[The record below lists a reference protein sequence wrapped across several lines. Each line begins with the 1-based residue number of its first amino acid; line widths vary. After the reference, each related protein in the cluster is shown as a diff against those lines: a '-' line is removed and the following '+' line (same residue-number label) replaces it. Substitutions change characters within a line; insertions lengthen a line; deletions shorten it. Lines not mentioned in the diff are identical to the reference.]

1 MNGASVAS
9 SGVSLNAAL
18 PEAQYQTFPEL
29 YNRFTE
35 YTVTAPVSL
44 QLSTKQIASIYDTRY
59 FPVSKHYIPTFGLAI
74 NLFDVMPKGTVALES
89 KIVQLTNRQFSRCFK
104 HIFCVNIIFGL

>member
-35 YTVTAPVSL
+35 
-44 QLSTKQIASIYDTRY
+44 
-59 FPVSKHYIPTFGLAI
+59 
-74 NLFDVMPKGTVALES
+74 
-89 KIVQLTNRQFSRCFK
+89 
-104 HIFCVNIIFGL
+104 